1 MVRNDNITRL
11 HRLMKIRCISL
22 SLIVHPRPKSASDFM
37 KVIQSVFKL
46 RMVLIITV
54 REPKR
59 GSHKPLTGNF
69 YARPPKYV
77 QIGNSLS

>member
-1 MVRNDNITRL
+1 MVRHHNITRL

-22 SLIVHPRPKSASDFM
+22 SFIVDPRPKAASYFM
-37 KVIQSVFKL
+37 KVIQSIFKL

-59 GSHKPLTGNF
+59 GSTN
-69 YARPPKYV
+69 R
-77 QIGNSLS
+77 